1 MATECGWMSG
11 RPRPDSKLVAALVD
25 MGFEPTRAIVALQEA
40 DCDVQRAAEILS
52 GPSRTAR
59 HRPQCDAAEFLLFL
73 LDVMHA
79 PRIPLVQRIF
89 HGGDDQAGEQDCR
102 FITGRALQV
111 RHCNT
116 LTCISI
122 LRHGSILSAV

>member
-11 RPRPDSKLVAALVD
+11 RPRPDNKLVAALVD

-40 DCDVQRAAEILS
+40 DCDVQRAAEIVS

-111 RHCNT
+111 RHCNA

-122 LRHGSILSAV
+122 PRHGSIHSAV